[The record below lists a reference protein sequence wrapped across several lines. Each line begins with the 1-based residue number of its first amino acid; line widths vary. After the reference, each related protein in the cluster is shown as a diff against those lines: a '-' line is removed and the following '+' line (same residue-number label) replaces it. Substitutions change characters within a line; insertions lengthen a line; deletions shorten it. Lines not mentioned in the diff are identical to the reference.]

1 MATVTGTSEN
11 FDEELAVDI
20 PVVVDFWAEWCG
32 PCKALSPALETLSEK
47 FEGSV
52 KVVKIDVMNNQ
63 DLAKKFN
70 ISSIPYLG
78 IFKGGKLVDS
88 QVGFSGAEALETL
101 FENLS
106 K

>member
-32 PCKALSPALETLSEK
+32 PCKALSPVLETLSEK

-70 ISSIPYLG
+70 VSGIPYLG

-88 QVGFSGAEALETL
+88 QVGFSGADALEVL
-101 FENLS
+101 FEDLS